1 MVTPR
6 SREPCTAAVASVD
19 VNTDHEPRVLVIED
33 DRSIAEAIGFHLS
46 RAGMRALIADDG
58 LMGLRALK
66 SDPPD
71 VLIVDLMLPQVD
83 GWFIVQEARRRL
95 PELPVIVVTARTG
108 EHDRVEALSLG
119 ADDVLAK
126 PFSMRELVAR
136 VRRALE
142 RRDALAAAYTHQEP
156 VSVGDLTID
165 PDRMAASLRG
175 APIALTPL
183 EFRLLRLL
191 ADNRGRALSRE
202 EIHRVVWG
210 NERLHGDRSVDVLVR
225 RLRGKV
231 DEKSDRMTHVQTL
244 HGVGYRLEPIPRPE
258 PGPASIGA

>member
-1 MVTPR
+1 MNT
-6 SREPCTAAVASVD
+6 EP
-19 VNTDHEPRVLVIED
+19 EPRALVIED
-33 DRSIAEAIGFHLS
+33 DRSIAEAIGFHLG
-46 RAGMRALIADDG
+46 RAGLRTTIADDG
-58 LMGLRALK
+58 LAGLRALK

-71 VLIVDLMLPQVD
+71 IVIVDLMLPQVD

-95 PELPVIVVTARTG
+95 PDLPVIVVTARTG
-108 EHDRVEALSLG
+108 EHDRIEALSLG

-136 VRRALE
+136 VKRALD
-142 RRDALAAAYTHQEP
+142 RRHALAAAYTHQAP
-156 VSVGDLTID
+156 VAVGDLVID
-165 PDRMAASLRG
+165 PDRMSASLDG

-183 EFRLLRLL
+183 EFRLLWLL

-210 NERLHGDRSVDVLVR
+210 NERTHGDRSVDVLVR

-231 DEKSDRMTHVQTL
+231 DERSDRVTHVQTL
-244 HGVGYRLEPIPRPE
+244 HGVGYRLEPILRPAANPPVGE
-258 PGPASIGA
+258 A